1 MATFLGRV
9 HELLIQSRSIKGKLV
24 FGQVV
29 TWQSIQNVLSW
40 LGRHTDLWSLRVV
53 PDHGE
58 SLVWNTDRVKT
69 LRKGG
74 PTCGLS
80 LVLQR
85 GFV

>member
-1 MATFLGRV
+1 MATFLGHV
-9 HELLIQSRSIKGKLV
+9 HEPLIQSRQIKGKLV

-29 TWQSIQNVLSW
+29 TWQLTQNVLSW
-40 LGRHTDLWSLRVV
+40 MGGTQTSGPSEWS

-58 SLVWNTDRVKT
+58 SLVWNTNRVKT
-69 LRKGG
+69 LRKDG
-74 PTCGLS
+74 PTCGLA

>member
-29 TWQSIQNVLSW
+29 TWQSTQNVLSW

-53 PDHGE
+53 
-58 SLVWNTDRVKT
+58 T
-69 LRKGG
+69 
-74 PTCGLS
+74 
-80 LVLQR
+80 
-85 GFV
+85 

>member
-1 MATFLGRV
+1 MATLLV
-9 HELLIQSRSIKGKLV
+9 HGHEPLIQSRSIKGKLV

-29 TWQSIQNVLSW
+29 TWQSTQNVLSW
-40 LGRHTDLWSLRVV
+40 MGGTQTSGPSEWS
-53 PDHGE
+53 PDPGE
-58 SLVWNTDRVKT
+58 SLVWNTNTVKT
-69 LRKGG
+69 LRKDG